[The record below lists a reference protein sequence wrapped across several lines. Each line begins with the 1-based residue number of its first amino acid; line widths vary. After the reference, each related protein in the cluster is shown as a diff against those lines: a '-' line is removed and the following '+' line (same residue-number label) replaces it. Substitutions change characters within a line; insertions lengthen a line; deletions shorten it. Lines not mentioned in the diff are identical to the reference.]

1 MKVLILYDTVARA
14 KPKKLGFQIAMPPLV
29 TYVEGK
35 MNQMEL
41 KQGELEKTKNW
52 TQEATKT
59 LSK

>member
-1 MKVLILYDTVARA
+1 
-14 KPKKLGFQIAMPPLV
+14 MPPLV

-52 TQEATKT
+52 AQEATKT